1 MSIFAYSFYTIVGLI
16 VAPVFLCASVLLSL
30 LSRLRRKATPPRL
43 VWGPTPI
50 MNNKYWSQAM
60 RRAGYS
66 SQTLMHSHYERIN
79 DKSDFDEYV
88 FDRYTRIIPRP
99 FKLLLL
105 FWESLFRFDVFFISN
120 DGWLL
125 GKTPYWRFEAWIL
138 KLSRKKIVILPYGG
152 DCFVYRNVRSTNA
165 LHALL
170 LSYPD
175 AARHQEAVSARVN
188 YWMRHGDAVIPGCA
202 NPDGFG
208 RWSVM
213 LPSMLHIDIAL
224 WNQSKRNNTADGK
237 NGTVMIA
244 HAPNHT
250 GFKGTEFIIHA
261 VETLRAEGLNVELR
275 LLQNMK
281 NTEVRRV
288 LSEDIDILAEALI
301 YPAYAL
307 NALEG
312 MACGLPVLSN
322 LEDED
327 YTLMQRRWSFL
338 DECPIVSTSPETI
351 LDNLRLLVTRPE
363 LREQLGTASRQYV
376 EKYHSLDAAAELYG
390 AAIEYVY
397 GNISGQ
403 NFMNLYHPL
412 LGKYKD
418 TPRILH
424 PLVCNRVAV

>member
-1 MSIFAYSFYTIVGLI
+1 MGGFYYMLYAVIALI
-16 VAPVFLCASVLLSL
+16 AAPVFFCISLVLAL
-30 LSRLRRKATPPRL
+30 LARMLGKTTPPRL

-60 RRAGYS
+60 RKLGFS
-66 SQTLMHSHYERIN
+66 SQTLMRSHYERIN
-79 DKSDFDEYV
+79 DKADFDEYV

-99 FKLLLL
+99 LKLLLL

-125 GKTPYWRFEAWIL
+125 GKTPYWRFEAHLL
-138 KLSRKKIVILPYGG
+138 KLARKKIVILPYGG
-152 DCFVYRNVRSTNA
+152 DCFVYRNVRSTTT

-175 AARHQEAVSARVN
+175 AARHQETVAARVH

-208 RWSVM
+208 RWSTIV
-213 LPSMLHIDIAL
+213 PSMLHIDLAQ
-224 WNQSKRNNTADGK
+224 WHVSTRNNSADGR
-237 NGTVMIA
+237 NGKVVIA

-250 GFKGTEFIIHA
+250 GFKGTEFVNHA
-261 VETLRAEGLNVELR
+261 IEILKSEGLQVELR
-275 LLQNMK
+275 LLQGMK
-281 NTEVRRV
+281 NTEVRQV
-288 LSEDIDILAEALI
+288 LSEEVDILAEALN

-327 YTLMQRRWSFL
+327 YTLMMRRWSFL

-351 LDNLRLLVTRPE
+351 IENLRLLVTHPE
-363 LREQLGTASRQYV
+363 LRIRLGKASRQYV
-376 EKYHSLDAAAELYG
+376 EKYHSLEASAELFGSTLDYIYG
-390 AAIEYVY
+390 RLDA
-397 GNISGQ
+397 Q
-403 NFMNLYHPL
+403 RFMNLYHPL
-412 LGKYKD
+412 LGKHKD
-418 TPRILH
+418 TPRIQH
-424 PLVCNRVAV
+424 PLKNNRIVS